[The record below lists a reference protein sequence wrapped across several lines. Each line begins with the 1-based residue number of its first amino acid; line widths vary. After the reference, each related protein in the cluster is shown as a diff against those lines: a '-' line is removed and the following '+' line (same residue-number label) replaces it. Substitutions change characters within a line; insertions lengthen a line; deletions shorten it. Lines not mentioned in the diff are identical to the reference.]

1 MKLYI
6 YIIYTNVKSV
16 CLCVATVL
24 QKIKT
29 KNGLKI
35 FVICPFYTEDEECL
49 GKKLYYRKTKYIYI
63 YIYIYVYIQFILLFE
78 KIYLIFL

>member
-63 YIYIYVYIQFILLFE
+63 YIYICIYT
-78 KIYLIFL
+78 IYLAV